1 VTIVASDD
9 EPEIEI
15 PENDAV
21 LISMPTLTQPGD
33 ATISDFPAD
42 TSDGSSLTPT
52 PDPII
57 IDPFAEEPG
66 AETSEDDT
74 VSITLSTLTPP
85 VDPEPINLDISG
97 FEEPSSV
104 PDANPDSS
112 FEPGAANFDN
122 YAASFSNHQDLM
134 EEFHLLAQDYMN
146 QMEPGVEPFP
156 EEPL

>member
-1 VTIVASDD
+1 VTIVASAD
-9 EPEIEI
+9 ETDIEI
-15 PENDAV
+15 PEDDAI
-21 LISMPTLTQPGD
+21 LISIPTLTQPGD
-33 ATISDFPAD
+33 ATSSDSPAD
-42 TSDGSSLTPT
+42 TSDGSSLTPA

-57 IDPFAEEPG
+57 IDPFAEEPV

-97 FEEPSSV
+97 FEEPSSAL
-104 PDANPDSS
+104 DANPDSS
-112 FEPGAANFDN
+112 FEPGAANFDSF
-122 YAASFSNHQDLM
+122 AASFSNHDFM